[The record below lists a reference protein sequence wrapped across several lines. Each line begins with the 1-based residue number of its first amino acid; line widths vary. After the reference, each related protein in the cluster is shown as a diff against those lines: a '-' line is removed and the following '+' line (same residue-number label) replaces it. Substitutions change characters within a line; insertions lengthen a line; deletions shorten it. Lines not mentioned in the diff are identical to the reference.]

1 MRITDL
7 DTNENVYI
15 FPSKI
20 HQKMIKKKWTC
31 LCGGT
36 YTKRARAIH
45 ESTNRHSNWETY
57 NKIASDNNRADLIK
71 QKELLVL

>member
-7 DTNENVYI
+7 DTNENIYI

-20 HQKMIKKKWTC
+20 HQKMIKKKWNC

-36 YTKRARAIH
+36 YTKRSLAIH
-45 ESTNRHSNWETY
+45 ECTNLHHNWE
-57 NKIASDNNRADLIK
+57 IRNRLLSHK
-71 QKELLVL
+71 NYSLVKKKELLV